1 MAKVKI
7 AVKGILGFVIMVIGA
22 VLGAL
27 GGAEKSNKSFR
38 RVLIPLILT
47 GFAYLNT
54 ESILVLTIM
63 SMCGALSIGYGIP
76 SYEVVGGIEP
86 PVRTD
91 EGSIIGSFFYKLFKG
106 NLILS
111 DIFTRGTIGILIGLS
126 LISIPLIIHN
136 YLIYV
141 MGCIG
146 IILTNS
152 LVSWQ
157 NWGQYTLFNRKLNW
171 SDTINWGLITL
182 FAVLIIILK

>member
-7 AVKGILGFVIMVIGA
+7 EIKGIFGFIVVVLGA

-27 GGAEKSNKSFR
+27 GGAENSNKSFR

-54 ESILVLTIM
+54 QSILVLTIM

-76 SYEVVGGIEP
+76 DS
-86 PVRTD
+86 TD
-91 EGSIIGSFFYKLFKG
+91 EGSALGRFWFNLFKK
-106 NLILS
+106 NEILAN
-111 DIFTRGTIGILIGLS
+111 IFTRGTIGLLIGLS
-126 LISIPLIIHN
+126 LISVSIIN
-136 YLIYV
+136 QSWLFYGI
-141 MGCIG
+141 GCIG

-152 LVSWQ
+152 LISWQ

-171 SDTINWGLITL
+171 SDTVNWGVIT
-182 FAVLIIILK
+182 FFGVLIIILK

>member
-7 AVKGILGFVIMVIGA
+7 VVKGILGFVIMVLGA

-63 SMCGALSIGYGIP
+63 SMCGALSLGYGIP
-76 SYEVVGGIEP
+76 SFSNYHEYN
-86 PVRTD
+86 D
-91 EGSIIGSFFYKLFKG
+91 EGSALGRFWFNLFKQ
-106 NLILS
+106 NEILAN
-111 DIFTRGTIGILIGLS
+111 IFTRGTIGVLIGLS
-126 LISIPLIIHN
+126 LISIPVIIHN

-171 SDTINWGLITL
+171 SDTVNWGLITL
-182 FAVLIIILK
+182 FAVLIMVIK